1 MGGYLKFSLYIYPTP
16 SMLELLTISVFRVFL
31 PPTPDEDDA
40 ANPLLLLPDPS
51 PHTLLLFSFSFA
63 LLLLLLLR
71 RSRPKT
77 LRLRATAPPIPP
89 DLLFA
94 PRSRV
99 PPPPIAAAAAA
110 AAAEASPLA
119 VRRLARPWRSPRRRW
134 RSERGRRGRSLS
146 PGLPPPPRLWKQ
158 GFKEEAEWKH
168 SNRNHF
174 FSPQARD
181 PMSKVKS
188 LSHGFLRRFHSPTI
202 FLKVVCDGDLLLPIN
217 VGEFAVKKLINDPVD
232 DDSKE
237 CPDEFQFIKNVM
249 GTYGYEVRMVCIT
262 ERVMNTYYS
271 RIFMGQLAGGRNISI
286 DARPSDAIN
295 VAKNFQAPIYVN
307 KEIVRRD
314 AIEII
319 RGRWRGDNAKT
330 IYDVSLDSA
339 VEGPDLLAEEL
350 DLVRKMNTAIIQ
362 ERYGEAAIWRDKL
375 NKLRTPRNEP

>member
-1 MGGYLKFSLYIYPTP
+1 
-16 SMLELLTISVFRVFL
+16 MLELLTISVFRVFL
-31 PPTPDEDDA
+31 PPIPDEDDD
-40 ANPLLLLPDPS
+40 ANPLLLLSDPS
-51 PHTLLLFSFSFA
+51 PRTLRLFSFA
-63 LLLLLLLR
+63 LILLLRR

-77 LRLRATAPPIPP
+77 LRLRAIAPPIPP

-99 PPPPIAAAAAA
+99 PPPPIAAAAAAA

-202 FLKVVCDGDLLLPIN
+202 FLKVACDGDLLLPIN
-217 VGEFAVKKLINDPVD
+217 VGEFAVKKLVNDPVD
-232 DDSKE
+232 GDSKE

>member
-1 MGGYLKFSLYIYPTP
+1 MLRIPYYYSPTLHPTP
-16 SMLELLTISVFRVFL
+16 SSSS
-31 PPTPDEDDA
+31 
-40 ANPLLLLPDPS
+40 PS
-51 PHTLLLFSFSFA
+51 PSPSSSSSFSDDPGLKRCVSA
-63 LLLLLLLR
+63 RPRRRSLPISSLRLDPASLPRRSLLLLR
-71 RSRPKT
+71 RR
-77 LRLRATAPPIPP
+77 R
-89 DLLFA
+89 
-94 PRSRV
+94 
-99 PPPPIAAAAAA
+99 
-110 AAAEASPLA
+110 
-119 VRRLARPWRSPRRRW
+119 RRLLLWPCDASL
-134 RSERGRRGRSLS
+134 GHGDRRGGGGDPSGGDEGDRFL
-146 PGLPPPPRLWKQ
+146 
-158 GFKEEAEWKH
+158 
-168 SNRNHF
+168 
-174 FSPQARD
+174 QA
-181 PMSKVKS
+181 
-188 LSHGFLRRFHSPTI
+188 F
-202 FLKVVCDGDLLLPIN
+202 LLLP
-217 VGEFAVKKLINDPVD
+217 GEFAVKKLINDPVD

>member
-1 MGGYLKFSLYIYPTP
+1 MLRIPYYYSPTLHPAP
-16 SMLELLTISVFRVFL
+16 SSSS
-31 PPTPDEDDA
+31 
-40 ANPLLLLPDPS
+40 PS
-51 PHTLLLFSFSFA
+51 PSPSSSSSFSDDPGLKRCVSA
-63 LLLLLLLR
+63 RSRRRSLAISSLRLDPASLPSRSLLLR
-71 RSRPKT
+71 RR
-77 LRLRATAPPIPP
+77 RR
-89 DLLFA
+89 
-94 PRSRV
+94 
-99 PPPPIAAAAAA
+99 
-110 AAAEASPLA
+110 
-119 VRRLARPWRSPRRRW
+119 RRLLLWPCDASL
-134 RSERGRRGRSLS
+134 GHGDRRGGGGDPSGGDEGDRFLQAFLL
-146 PGLPPPPRLWKQ
+146 LPETARHYRLWKQ

-174 FSPQARD
+174 SSPQGRD
-181 PMSKVKS
+181 PMSQVKS

>member
-249 GTYGYEVRMVCIT
+249 GTYGYE
-262 ERVMNTYYS
+262 
-271 RIFMGQLAGGRNISI
+271 LAGGRNISI